1 MDKFCI
7 GEAAY
12 HELTCCPGGE
22 ELPRSYLVKQCKE
35 NLNKLCSIESTPGE
49 ANRAAFD
56 FHDELSTVIEEMV
69 SFILKYSYHGQTY
82 CCLAQYSHSEL
93 GPDNVQIVRDSMNI
107 IKTFTHATT
116 FNFQI
121 EANEELG
128 NTVIK
133 VKISGDGAKMTRL
146 TNFII
151 ISFSILNAEDT
162 VMSSKGIPL

>member
-35 NLNKLCSIESTPGE
+35 NLNKLCSIERTPGE
-49 ANRAAFD
+49 VNVAAFD

-82 CCLAQYSHSEL
+82 CSLAQYCHSEL
-93 GPDNVQIVRDSMNI
+93 MG
-107 IKTFTHATT
+107 
-116 FNFQI
+116 
-121 EANEELG
+121 L
-128 NTVIK
+128 
-133 VKISGDGAKMTRL
+133 KIRY
-146 TNFII
+146 
-151 ISFSILNAEDT
+151 SILACGK
-162 VMSSKGIPL
+162 S